1 MTIKEIAALAG
12 VSVSTV
18 SKIMNGKDGNINPA
32 TRSRVLKIA
41 KEHHYEPYSTIK
53 NITAPK
59 KFLIGL
65 LLNSFC
71 SSNRMIEG
79 VLETAQKCGY
89 QLLIFNSIHSL
100 SQELKHIT
108 ALCNSRVDGVIW
120 EPVSGQST
128 EYEHFFSKQNILL
141 YKCPG

>member
-1 MTIKEIAALAG
+1 MTIKEIAAFAG

-79 VLETAQKCGY
+79 VLEAAQKCGY

-128 EYEHFFSKQNILL
+128 EYEHFFPNRIFLSVI
-141 YKCPG
+141 

>member
-12 VSVSTV
+12 VSASTV

-65 LLNSFC
+65 LLDSFC
-71 SSNRMIEG
+71 SASQMIDG
-79 VLETAQKCGY
+79 ILETAQKYGY
-89 QLLIFNSIHSL
+89 QLLIFNSNL
-100 SQELKHIT
+100 SQQQELNTLPHYAT
-108 ALCNSRVDGVIW
+108 AG
-120 EPVSGQST
+120 
-128 EYEHFFSKQNILL
+128 
-141 YKCPG
+141 